1 MRVKNIIDL
10 FKNNLVSIYG
20 IIILN
25 GFLTLLLSQDK
36 CGVIQSPY
44 DRNTTLNWG
53 YSYSDLLEDIEIWS
67 GNPFVLIDSIGA
79 TVQNRAIWELT
90 ISQFPESNSLKRIYI
105 HARTHPGEEESFWVT
120 DKIINFLLTDT
131 PEADFIRSNTIFHII
146 PMFNPDGVELGYPRE
161 NANGIDI
168 ESGWDDAVLEPE
180 VIVLQNRFIELSFL
194 ENPIEIALNM
204 HSAYACK
211 RYFVYHHENGTS
223 QNFTTLEKNF
233 ISGIQSY
240 FQGGFEDWNYFV
252 SWSNGT
258 PDQYPESWWWFNY
271 GENVMALT
279 YEDMNCDQA
288 GEYDLTARAIV
299 LGACDYLGYNFN
311 GFDSDNIIT
320 SKYELYQNYPNP
332 FNSKTTIHYYLP
344 KEGSVKISLYNIK
357 GDYIDTILN
366 THKSAGQHFFKWNSI
381 SSKNSKTIPS
391 GIYFYLLESNEWTL
405 AKKMVLLN

>member
-1 MRVKNIIDL
+1 
-10 FKNNLVSIYG
+10 
-20 IIILN
+20 
-25 GFLTLLLSQDK
+25 
-36 CGVIQSPY
+36 
-44 DRNTTLNWG
+44 
-53 YSYSDLLEDIEIWS
+53 
-67 GNPFVLIDSIGA
+67 
-79 TVQNRAIWELT
+79 
-90 ISQFPESNSLKRIYI
+90 
-105 HARTHPGEEESFWVT
+105 
-120 DKIINFLLTDT
+120 
-131 PEADFIRSNTIFHII
+131 
-146 PMFNPDGVELGYPRE
+146 
-161 NANGIDI
+161 
-168 ESGWDDAVLEPE
+168 
-180 VIVLQNRFIELSFL
+180 
-194 ENPIEIALNM
+194 M

-240 FQGGFEDWNYFV
+240 FQGGFEDWNNFV

-344 KEGSVKISLYNIK
+344 NEGSVKISLYNIK

-366 THKSAGQHFFKWNSI
+366 THKSAGQHVLNWNSKFI
-381 SSKNSKTIPS
+381 KNSEIISS
-391 GIYFYLLESNEWTL
+391 GIYFYLLESNEWTS